1 MLKIKGNPLLDN
13 YTSLRAETNDGSDTR
28 SLIYLSKNDNVI
40 IGNSA
45 GSETYLYSGTGSY
58 IKPYYAPGD
67 SFTIGMTTAGYVSNE
82 GKRVV
87 FTVPINKSVVG
98 VGSVS
103 VVSTDG
109 FVSLRQSGSYV
120 GGTNGTTDK
129 AIQPTS
135 NYTATVRGNGNCVSI
150 EANWNNAL
158 NGVTSA
164 DAIGIVWYG
173 TITFNK

>member
-28 SLIYLSKNDNVI
+28 SLIYLSENDNVVV
-40 IGNSA
+40 GSSA

-67 SFTIGMTTAGYVSNE
+67 SFTIGVTTAGYVAND
-82 GKRVV
+82 GKRIS
-87 FTVPINKSVVG
+87 FIVPINKSVVG
-98 VGSVS
+98 VNSVS

-109 FVSLRQSGSYV
+109 FTSLRQGGSLV
-120 GGTNGTTDK
+120 GGTSTTYIKPD
-129 AIQPTS
+129 
-135 NYTATVRGNGNCVSI
+135 NYTALVRGNGNCVSI

-158 NGVTSA
+158 SGATTA
-164 DAIGIVWYG
+164 EPIGIVWYG
-173 TITFNK
+173 TITFK